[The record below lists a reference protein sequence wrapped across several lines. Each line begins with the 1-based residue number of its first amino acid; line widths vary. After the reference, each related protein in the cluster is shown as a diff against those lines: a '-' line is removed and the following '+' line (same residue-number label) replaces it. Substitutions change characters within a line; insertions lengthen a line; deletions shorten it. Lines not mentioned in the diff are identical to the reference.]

1 MSSPATLT
9 LPQRRPPH
17 DPPAHVVEDALS
29 NHDGLETVADTLQ
42 GLLRGAEA
50 HLPAGVMNALHGEWL
65 GHPIHPIL
73 VHLPLGGWMVAAA
86 LDFLPTRQPGG
97 NEAAADLALTLGTLG
112 AVGTIATG
120 WADWSTTRG
129 EARRTGLIHG
139 ALNETAFVLNVGS
152 ILARRRG
159 RRGLGKALSGA
170 ALGLA
175 VAGGF
180 LGGELVYRHGL
191 GVGRTMAWPQG

>member
-1 MSSPATLT
+1 MSSSVMLS
-9 LPQRRPPH
+9 RH
-17 DPPAHVVEDALS
+17 DPPAHAIEDALS
-29 NHDGLETVADTLQ
+29 NHDTLESVADTLQ
-42 GLLRGAEA
+42 KVLKGAEA
-50 HLPAGVMNALHGEWL
+50 HLPDGVLNALHGEWL
-65 GHPIHPIL
+65 GHPVHPIL

-86 LDFLPTRQPGG
+86 LDFWPTAEPGR

-120 WADWSTTRG
+120 WTDWSTTRG

-139 ALNETAFVLNVGS
+139 ALNETAFFLNVGS
-152 ILARRRG
+152 IVARRRG
-159 RRGLGKALSGA
+159 KRGLGRALSGA

-175 VAGGF
+175 AAGGF

-191 GVGRTMAWPQG
+191 GVGRTMAHPQG

>member
-1 MSSPATLT
+1 LLS
-9 LPQRRPPH
+9 LPQHH
-17 DPPAHVVEDALS
+17 DPPAFVVEDAVS
-29 NHDGLETVADTLQ
+29 NHDALENVADTLQ
-42 GLLRGAEA
+42 RLLKGAEA
-50 HLPAGVMNALHGEWL
+50 QLPAGLLNALHGEPL

-73 VHLPLGGWMVAAA
+73 VHLPLGGWIVAAA
-86 LDFLPTRQPGG
+86 LDFLPASTPGG
-97 NEAAADLALTLGTLG
+97 NEHAADLALTLGTLG

-120 WADWSTTRG
+120 WTDWSNTRG

-139 ALNETAFVLNVGS
+139 ALNETAFFLNVGS

-159 RRGLGKALSGA
+159 KRGLGRALSGA

-175 VAGGF
+175 VTGGF

-191 GVGRTMAWPQG
+191 GVGRTMAHPQG

>member
-1 MSSPATLT
+1 MSGLLQR
-9 LPQRRPPH
+9 LPFQH
-17 DPPAHVVEDALS
+17 HEPPAHVIEDAVS
-29 NHDGLETVADTLQ
+29 NHDALEVVADTLQ
-42 GLLRGAEA
+42 TLLKGAEA
-50 HLPAGVMNALHGEWL
+50 VIPDSVLDVLHGEPV

-73 VHLPLGGWMVAAA
+73 VHLPLGGWVIAAA
-86 LDFLPTRQPGG
+86 LDHLPAKSPGA
-97 NEAAADLALTLGTLG
+97 NEHAADLALTLGTLG

-120 WADWSTTRG
+120 WTDWSNTRG

-139 ALNETAFVLNVGS
+139 ALNEVAFLLNVGS
-152 ILARRRG
+152 LVARRRN

-191 GVGRTMAWPQG
+191 GVGRTLAYRQG